1 MPWLGSQRSMGP
13 MLHALVY
20 DSSWWP
26 DATSGS
32 GFQLVVAPSLVTP
45 VYGLLYLKRA
55 AVLSLSDFIHSWKW
69 EYLDRVWSNT
79 SALFG

>member
-13 MLHALVY
+13 MLRALVY
-20 DSSWWP
+20 DSPIGWP

-45 VYGLLYLKRA
+45 SYDLLYLKRA
-55 AVLSLSDFIHSWKW
+55 ALLCHRKAFQFSLILAVKSR
-69 EYLDRVWSNT
+69 YLT
-79 SALFG
+79 LA